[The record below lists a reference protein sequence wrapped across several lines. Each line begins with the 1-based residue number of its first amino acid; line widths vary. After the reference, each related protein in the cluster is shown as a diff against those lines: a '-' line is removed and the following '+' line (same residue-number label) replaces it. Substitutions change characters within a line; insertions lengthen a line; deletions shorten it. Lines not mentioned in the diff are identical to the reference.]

1 MGAAHVGVAGKLL
14 QRQVVGQMLFE
25 VQRGGVDGVM
35 NFGADGISRRRAGV
49 QTAEQNQKI
58 DDSVANDR
66 LIALGAQGEFTD
78 QMVDFF
84 DGGGEVFRRDM
95 EFGWRFFFRPV
106 EELLEVCHIADRR
119 ELLLQLRLL
128 QQNVEQPQPVA
139 SGVPVDFAWMDGE
152 TVAEAE
158 LHRALIAASVAP
170 MVGAVPA
177 DDENKFV
184 KIVVMRGDRLRVIGG
199 QDDEFQVVCAGA
211 MVPLI
216 VFWQCPELLFGL
228 NF

>member
-1 MGAAHVGVAGKLL
+1 
-14 QRQVVGQMLFE
+14 
-25 VQRGGVDGVM
+25 
-35 NFGADGISRRRAGV
+35 
-49 QTAEQNQKI
+49 
-58 DDSVANDR
+58 
-66 LIALGAQGEFTD
+66 
-78 QMVDFF
+78 
-84 DGGGEVFRRDM
+84 
-95 EFGWRFFFRPV
+95 
-106 EELLEVCHIADRR
+106 
-119 ELLLQLRLL
+119 
-128 QQNVEQPQPVA
+128 
-139 SGVPVDFAWMDGE
+139 MDGE